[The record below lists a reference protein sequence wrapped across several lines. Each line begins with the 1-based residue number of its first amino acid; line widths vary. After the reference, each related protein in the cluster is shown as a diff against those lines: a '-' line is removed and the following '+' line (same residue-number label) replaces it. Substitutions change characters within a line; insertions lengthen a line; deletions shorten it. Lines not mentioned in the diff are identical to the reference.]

1 MKITIKIIA
10 VNVVYEGTSRTSG
23 LPCQSLE
30 VIGEKPGMRT
40 QKVVFKVFDNS
51 EGFSKL
57 KRFDLRPGA
66 IKTISYSFAAHEY
79 QGKWYNQIDAWDVV
93 PADESTLN
101 TPDA

>member
-10 VNVVYEGTSRTSG
+10 VNVVFEGKSRTSG

-40 QKVVFKVFDNS
+40 QRVVFKVFDNS
-51 EGFSKL
+51 EGLTKI

-66 IKTISYSFAAHEY
+66 IKTISYSFGAHEY
-79 QGKWYNQIDAWDVV
+79 EGKWYNQIDAWHVV
-93 PADESTLN
+93 PADASTLN

>member
-40 QKVVFKVFDNS
+40 QRVVFKVFDNS

-57 KRFDLRPGA
+57 KRFDLRLVLS
-66 IKTISYSFAAHEY
+66 KQY
-79 QGKWYNQIDAWDVV
+79 
-93 PADESTLN
+93 L
-101 TPDA
+101 TPSALMSMRANGIIRLMRGTWCPRMSHC

>member
-23 LPCQSLE
+23 LPCQSVE
-30 VIGEKPGMRT
+30 VVGEKPGMRT
-40 QKVVFKVFDNS
+40 QRVVFKVFDNS
-51 EGFSKL
+51 ENFTKL
-57 KRFDLRPGA
+57 AKMDLKVGA
-66 IKTISYSFAAHEY
+66 IRTMSYSFGAHEY
-79 QGKWYNQIDAWDVV
+79 EGKWYNQIDAWDVV

>member
-1 MKITIKIIA
+1 MKITIKINA

-23 LPCQSLE
+23 LPCHRLA

>member
-10 VNVVYEGTSRTSG
+10 VNVVYEGKSRTSG
-23 LPCQSLE
+23 LPCQSVE

-40 QKVVFKVFDNS
+40 QRAVFKVFDNY
-51 EGFSKL
+51 EGCSKL

-66 IKTISYSFAAHEY
+66 IKTLSYSSAAHAH

-93 PADESTLN
+93 PADESKLN

>member
-1 MKITIKIIA
+1 MPEPGSYWREAGNEDT
-10 VNVVYEGTSRTSG
+10 EG
-23 LPCQSLE
+23 CVQ
-30 VIGEKPGMRT
+30 
-40 QKVVFKVFDNS
+40 VFDNS

-93 PADESTLN
+93 PADESLLN

>member
-23 LPCQSLE
+23 LPCQSQE
-30 VIGEKPGMRT
+30 VSGEKPGMRT
-40 QKVVFKVFDNS
+40 QRVVFKVFDNS
-51 EGFSKL
+51 EGLTKI

-66 IKTISYSFAAHEY
+66 IKTISYSFGAHEY
-79 QGKWYNQIDAWDVV
+79 EGRWFNQIDAWDVV
-93 PADESTLN
+93 PADESLLN

>member
-10 VNVVYEGTSRTSG
+10 VNKLYEGMSRTSG

-40 QKVVFKVFDNS
+40 QRVVFKVFDNS
-51 EGFSKL
+51 EGLTKI

-79 QGKWYNQIDAWDVV
+79 QGKWFNQIDAWDVV
-93 PADESTLN
+93 PADESLLN

>member
-10 VNVVYEGTSRTSG
+10 VNVVYKGTSRTSG

-51 EGFSKL
+51 EGLTKI

-66 IKTISYSFAAHEY
+66 IKTISYSFGAHEY
-79 QGKWYNQIDAWDVV
+79 EGKWYNQIDAWDVV
-93 PADESTLN
+93 RANESMVN

>member
-40 QKVVFKVFDNS
+40 QRVVFKVFDNS
-51 EGFSKL
+51 EGLTKI

-66 IKTISYSFAAHEY
+66 IKTSAYSFAAHEY

-93 PADESTLN
+93 PAYESTLN

>member
-1 MKITIKIIA
+1 MKRTIKIMA
-10 VNVVYEGTSRTSG
+10 VNKLYEGTSRTSG
-23 LPCQSLE
+23 LPCQALE

-40 QKVVFKVFDNS
+40 QRVVFKVCDNS

>member
-51 EGFSKL
+51 EGLTKI

-66 IKTISYSFAAHEY
+66 IKTISYSFCAHEY
-79 QGKWYNQIDAWDVV
+79 EGKWYNQIDAWDMV

>member
-10 VNVVYEGTSRTSG
+10 VNKLYEGTSRTSG
-23 LPCQSLE
+23 LPCQAFE

-40 QKVVFKVFDNS
+40 QRVVFKVFDNS
-51 EGFSKL
+51 EGLTKI

-66 IKTISYSFAAHEY
+66 IKTISYSFGAHEY
-79 QGKWYNQIDAWDVV
+79 EGKWYNQIDAWDVV
-93 PADESTLN
+93 SADESLLN

>member
-10 VNVVYEGTSRTSG
+10 VNVVFEGKSRTSG

-40 QKVVFKVFDNS
+40 QRVVFKVFDNS
-51 EGFSKL
+51 EGLTKI

-66 IKTISYSFAAHEY
+66 IKTISYCFGAHEY
-79 QGKWYNQIDAWDVV
+79 
-93 PADESTLN
+93 ESK
-101 TPDA
+101 

>member
-10 VNVVYEGTSRTSG
+10 VNVVFEGKSRTSG

-51 EGFSKL
+51 EGLTKI

>member
-40 QKVVFKVFDNS
+40 QRVVFKVFDNF
-51 EGFSKL
+51 EGLTKI

>member
-1 MKITIKIIA
+1 MA
-10 VNVVYEGTSRTSG
+10 VNVVYEGTSRTG
-23 LPCQSLE
+23 GRPCQSLE
-30 VIGEKPGMRT
+30 VIGEKRGMRT
-40 QKVVFKVFDNS
+40 QRVVFKVFDNS

-93 PADESTLN
+93 PADESLLN

>member
-1 MKITIKIIA
+1 MKITIKIMA

-40 QKVVFKVFDNS
+40 QRVVFKVFDNS
-51 EGFSKL
+51 EGLTKI

-66 IKTISYSFAAHEY
+66 IKTISYSFGAHEY
-79 QGKWYNQIDAWDVV
+79 EGKWYNQIDAWDACA
-93 PADESTLN
+93 ADETMLN

>member
-40 QKVVFKVFDNS
+40 QRVVFKVFDNS
-51 EGFSKL
+51 EGLTKI
-57 KRFDLRPGA
+57 KRFDLRLGA

>member
-1 MKITIKIIA
+1 MKITIKILA
-10 VNVVYEGTSRTSG
+10 VNVTFDGKSRTSG
-23 LPCQSLE
+23 LPCKSVE

-40 QKVVFKVFDNS
+40 QRVVFKVFDNS
-51 EGFSKL
+51 EGLTKI

-66 IKTISYSFAAHEY
+66 IKTISYSFGAHEY
-79 QGKWYNQIDAWDVV
+79 EGRWFNQIDAWDVV

>member
-40 QKVVFKVFDNS
+40 QRVVFKVFDNS

-66 IKTISYSFAAHEY
+66 IKTISYSFGADEY
-79 QGKWYNQIDAWDVV
+79 EGKWYNQIDAWDVV
-93 PADESTLN
+93 PADESTFD